1 MMAAMK
7 AYISSTFFYNSF
19 PMAAAVAT
27 LKEIEKNN
35 VIAQVWK
42 QGEKLQQGLKEII
55 AKHGVPAGVSG
66 PGPMPFLTF
75 KSDPEKKHSRRRK
88 LFYTE
93 TTAQG
98 IFIHPF
104 HHWYIF
110 YTHSD
115 EDIQKTLAV
124 MDKAMKKVV
133 ETVR

>member
-1 MMAAMK
+1 MRLN
-7 AYISSTFFYNSF
+7 INRLGRDS
-19 PMAAAVAT
+19 
-27 LKEIEKNN
+27 
-35 VIAQVWK
+35 Q
-42 QGEKLQQGLKEII
+42 
-55 AKHGVPAGVSG
+55 
-66 PGPMPFLTF
+66 
-75 KSDPEKKHSRRRK
+75 RRK

-93 TTAQG
+93 TTANG

-115 EDIQKTLAV
+115 EDIHKTLTV